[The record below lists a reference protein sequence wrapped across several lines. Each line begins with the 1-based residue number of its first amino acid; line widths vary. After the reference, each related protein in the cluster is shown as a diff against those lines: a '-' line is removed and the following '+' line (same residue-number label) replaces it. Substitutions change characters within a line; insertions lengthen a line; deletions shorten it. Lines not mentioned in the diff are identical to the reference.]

1 MNEKQSQGVLH
12 MLKIHHARLRATRP
26 ELLPRWKAF
35 YINHNK
41 MQRFFSKPDPLH
53 FEAYVLLLDKTC
65 KDETV
70 DYDDVL

>member
-1 MNEKQSQGVLH
+1 MNEKQSQEVLH

-35 YINHNK
+35 YINLNTL
-41 MQRFFSKPDPLH
+41 QRFFSKSYPLH

-65 KDETV
+65 KDEAV